1 MHFTHSGGNK
11 ELRNS
16 RLLCQGR
23 TAISYVLDSELQ
35 RLIRQRLQSGL
46 IPHIPFKGVCWPA
59 SGKIQAAQYGQRLAY
74 IRNVKI
80 EGKYEVRADEK
91 GRIHYI
97 LKNGMDLEELDGIC
111 LYTGEKQNPDYKII
125 AVKPYRFLTL
135 EVEKI

>member
-1 MHFTHSGGNK
+1 MRIK
-11 ELRNS
+11 QD
-16 RLLCQGR
+16 RLKVYFLKKR
-23 TAISYVLDSELQ
+23 KIIKDSEGGT
-35 RLIRQRLQSGL
+35 SEEYGAA
-46 IPHIPFKGVCWPA
+46 IPFKGVCWPA

-74 IRNVKI
+74 IRNIKI

-111 LYTGEKQNPDYKII
+111 LYTGEMQNPDYKII
-125 AVKPYRFLTL
+125 AAKPYRFLTL

>member
-1 MHFTHSGGNK
+1 M
-11 ELRNS
+11 RNTAPPF
-16 RLLCQGR
+16 LL
-23 TAISYVLDSELQ
+23 
-35 RLIRQRLQSGL
+35 
-46 IPHIPFKGVCWPA
+46 KGYCWPA

-111 LYTGEKQNPDYKII
+111 LYNTGREAEPDYKII
-125 AVKPYRFLTL
+125 AVKRYRFLTL